1 VCVCVC
7 FVHTTQERMPALYF
21 VEQVEKREQEEI
33 LCGGAKALK

>member
-1 VCVCVC
+1 
-7 FVHTTQERMPALYF
+7 MPALYF